1 MEPNSNNSPD
11 SASESA
17 VKSMTDLPPLDPSNQ
32 QSVQE
37 MNERLVRQYTELAQL
52 AGGLAHEIKNPLSTI
67 RLNMELLTEELD
79 EPRDQRERRVV
90 NKLKT
95 VQRECDRLQR
105 LLDDFL
111 NYSKV
116 RQVHLE
122 PIDLNAV
129 VTELVDFFSPKANET
144 NVEILTYLDSK
155 LPHVM
160 LDREFFA
167 SALLNLMI
175 NAQQAMPDGGQLILR
190 TSTRG
195 KLVLLDVI
203 DTGLGMDAKTASR
216 IFEAFYSTKT
226 GGSGLGLPTTARIV
240 ETHGGR
246 ISIQSDLGQ
255 GTKFTIELPVPARL
269 ASSPVSSM
277 DNVTPIPAPAPKKS
291 T

>member
-1 MEPNSNNSPD
+1 
-11 SASESA
+11 
-17 VKSMTDLPPLDPSNQ
+17 MTAMDPSNQ
-32 QSVQE
+32 QSVEE
-37 MNERLVRQYTELAQL
+37 MNQRLVQQYAELAQL

-67 RLNMELLTEELD
+67 RLNMELLAEELE

-90 NKLKT
+90 NKLKV

-116 RQVHLE
+116 REVNLE
-122 PIDLNAV
+122 PTDLNAV
-129 VTELVDFFSPKANET
+129 VTELVDFFSPKAEET
-144 NVEILTYLDSK
+144 EVEILTYLDSK

-190 TSTRG
+190 TSNPG

-203 DTGLGMDAKTASR
+203 DTGSGMDTKTASR

-226 GGSGLGLPTTARIV
+226 GGSGLGLPTTAKIV
-240 ETHGGR
+240 ESHGGR
-246 ISIQSDLGQ
+246 ISIQSDVGQ

-269 ASSPVSSM
+269 SSQAAGSAEKTP
-277 DNVTPIPAPAPKKS
+277 PIPAPGPKRP